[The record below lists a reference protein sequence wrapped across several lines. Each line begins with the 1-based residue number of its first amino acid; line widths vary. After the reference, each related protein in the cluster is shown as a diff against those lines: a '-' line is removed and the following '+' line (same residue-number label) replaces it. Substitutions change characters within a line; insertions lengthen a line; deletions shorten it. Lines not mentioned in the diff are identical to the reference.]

1 MTESFNHSH
10 AAHCESGVSSSL
22 LTHAGFPLSEAM
34 AFGIGNGLTFAFLP
48 IIKIDGMPLVAYR
61 MPPKTIFKTL
71 TKRLGVKVAI
81 KKYSNPLS
89 AREDLVEML
98 DAGRLVGLQTSVYY
112 LPYFPPEMRFH
123 FNAHNLLVYGK
134 DENGFLIS
142 DPVFEHPVSVG
153 WDALDKARFASGVF
167 APKGACYTIEKVPSN
182 IDLPKAVKK
191 AIARTCNMM
200 LYTPFPWVG
209 LRGMRRMKSAILKLP
224 RHPNKRY
231 ASLYLGH
238 IIRMQ
243 EEIGTG
249 GGGFRL
255 MYAAFLSECADVLG
269 RDELKIAATMMGNA
283 GDAWRRFALACAG
296 AIKNKDSNVVVIA
309 QKLQE
314 AIDAEEGVYRFI
326 KGLKL

>member
-1 MTESFNHSH
+1 MMREFNHSH
-10 AAHCESGVSSSL
+10 AAHCESGVISSL
-22 LTHAGFPLSEAM
+22 LTHGGYPISEAM

-61 MPPKTIFKTL
+61 MPPKSIFKTL
-71 TKRLGVKVAI
+71 SKRLGVKVAL
-81 KKYSNPLS
+81 KKYSNPTD
-89 AREDLVEML
+89 AKEDLMAML
-98 DAGRLVGLQTSVYY
+98 DAGKLVGLQTSVYY

-123 FNAHNLLVYGK
+123 FNAHNLLVYSK

-142 DPVFEHPVSVG
+142 DPVFEHPVRVDFDG
-153 WDALDKARFASGVF
+153 LDKARFARGVF
-167 APKGACYTIEKVPSN
+167 APKGACYTIEKIPES
-182 IDLPKAVKK
+182 IDLTKAIKK
-191 AIARTCNMM
+191 AIHRTCNMM
-200 LYTPFPWVG
+200 LYTPLPWVG

-231 ASLYLGH
+231 MSLYLGH

-269 RDELKIAATMMGNA
+269 RDELKIAATMMGNT
-283 GDAWRRFALACAG
+283 GDAWRHFALACAG
-296 AIKNKDSNVVVIA
+296 AIKTKDADVLTIA

-314 AIDAEEGVYRFI
+314 VIDAEEGVYRFI